1 MNQALQEALFQCARD
16 AGAMGD
22 AKLKSWSGA
31 DQADSELDF
40 GARRVYVAVAHE
52 GVDLETAITRED
64 ARWRAYAVEQ
74 ARKVENAPKI
84 KHGPSRG
91 HSVISHRWV
100 NPDGFQTVA
109 IHIRQ
114 MVRILTEKYGET

>member
-1 MNQALQEALFQCARD
+1 MTPALQEALFTCARD

-22 AKLKSWSGA
+22 AKLRSFSGA
-31 DQADSELDF
+31 DQADSELDY

-52 GVDLETAITRED
+52 GVDLEIAITRED

-74 ARKVENAPKI
+74 RRKVDEAPKI
-84 KHGPSRG
+84 KRGPSAG

-100 NPDGFQTVA
+100 DP
-109 IHIRQ
+109 
-114 MVRILTEKYGET
+114 

>member
-1 MNQALQEALFQCARD
+1 MTPALKEALFQCARD
-16 AGAMGD
+16 AGAAGD

-52 GVDLETAITRED
+52 GVDLEIAIARED
-64 ARWRAYAVEQ
+64 TRWRLYAAEQ
-74 ARKVENAPKI
+74 ACKVEAAPKI
-84 KHGPSRG
+84 KHGPSAG
-91 HSVISHRWV
+91 HSVIGHRWV

-109 IHIRQ
+109 IHIRT
-114 MVRILTEKYGET
+114 MVRILTEKHA